1 MTQKEL
7 DTYYIKV
14 ADLCSNNSKANR
26 LNVGAIL
33 VKDQQII
40 SDGFNGTPC
49 GFENECEDIVCERCF
64 VNCTKIVKDSSTGED
79 KKIYCESVCLDS
91 NHILCK
97 YATLKTKPYVLHAE
111 ANCLMKSLR
120 QGNSTVGSTIYIT
133 HAPCVECSK
142 LIIQAGVS
150 RVVYRYSYKTEDGIN
165 ILKKAN
171 IAVEKYSDNV

>member
-7 DTYYIKV
+7 DSYYIKV
-14 ADLCSNNSKANR
+14 ADFCSKNSKANR

-40 SDGFNGTPC
+40 SDGFNGTPR
-49 GFENECEDIVCERCF
+49 GFENECEDIICDQGY
-64 VNCTKIVKDSSTGED
+64 VNCTKVIKDPDTGEC
-79 KKIYCESVCLDS
+79 KETYCKGVCMAS
-91 NHILCK
+91 NHSLCPH
-97 YATLKTKPYVLHAE
+97 ATLKTKPYVLHAE

-150 RVVYRYSYKTEDGIN
+150 RVVYRYPYKTEDGIN

-171 IAVEKYSDNV
+171 INVEIYSEK